1 MKKYEKSTEEIFLWD
16 FIYDKIE
23 KKGAKSGYGAFYNII
38 MHSESLQRVDI
49 EMSTLNHIYKQLYR
63 LFISILMRKWLQGM

>member
-1 MKKYEKSTEEIFLWD
+1 MRKAQKTFVCEILFMIKW
-16 FIYDKIE
+16 KI
-23 KKGAKSGYGAFYNII
+23 GAKSGYGAFYNII

-63 LFISILMRKWLQGM
+63 LFISILMRK